1 MHDDSAIVLTHMN
14 GTWEALALGEDSES
28 VLKTGH
34 CVLMWL
40 VKSLD
45 WLMTLINKIISQN
58 RVSVMNFLSRYV
70 LTLSGETGSCLATP

>member
-1 MHDDSAIVLTHMN
+1 MN

-34 CVLMWL
+34 SVLMWL

-45 WLMTLINKIISQN
+45 WLVTLINKIIVQN
-58 RVSVMNFLSRYV
+58 RVSFMIFHSRYV
-70 LTLSGETGSCLATP
+70 LTVSGAIGSCLATP